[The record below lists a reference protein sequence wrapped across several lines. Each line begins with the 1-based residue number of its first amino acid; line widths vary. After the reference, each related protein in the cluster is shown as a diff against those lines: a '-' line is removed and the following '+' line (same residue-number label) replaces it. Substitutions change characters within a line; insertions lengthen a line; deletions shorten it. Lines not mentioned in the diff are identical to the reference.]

1 MARKYCSSRP
11 LVVKCVF
18 LLSVFALLGKLGINL
33 QKTRLFLL
41 FSIFGGALL
50 TNALVFP

>member
-1 MARKYCSSRP
+1 MAGKYCSSRP
-11 LVVKCVF
+11 LIVKCV
-18 LLSVFALLGKLGINL
+18 LPLQMFALLGKLRISL
-33 QKTRLFLL
+33 QKIRLFLL